1 MISLQLVKTLEAN
14 MHHKQWVDVEEAL
27 FADE

>member
-1 MISLQLVKTLEAN
+1 MISLQLAKILEVN
-14 MHHKQWVDVEEAL
+14 IHHKQWVDVEEAL